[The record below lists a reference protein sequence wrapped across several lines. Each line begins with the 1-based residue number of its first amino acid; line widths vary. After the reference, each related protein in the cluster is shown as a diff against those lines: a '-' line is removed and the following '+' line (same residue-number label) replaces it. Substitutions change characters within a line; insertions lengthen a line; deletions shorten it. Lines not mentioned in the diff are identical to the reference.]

1 MAPQSELQQALT
13 RRRFLELAG
22 TGIGTAALATLF
34 GQDLPAQAPGTVGN
48 LPGLPHFAPKAKR
61 VIYLFQGG
69 APSQHDLW
77 EHKPQLAKLRGTDLP
92 DSVRQGQRLTPMTS
106 GQAGFPVVPSV
117 FEFKQHGQSGAWISE
132 LMPHTAKI
140 ADELCFIKTMH
151 TEAINHDPGV
161 TFFQTGAQLAGRPSV
176 GAWLSYGLGSMNSD
190 LPTFV
195 AMVTNR
201 GGNPIYD
208 RLWGSGFLPS
218 EYQGVK
224 FLSTGDPVLYLSN
237 PPGVDRGLRRRFLD
251 DLGKLNRLDGQEF
264 GDPET
269 TTRIAQYEMAY
280 RMQASVPELTDLSD
294 EPDSVFDRYG
304 PDARTPGTFAANCLL
319 ARRLAERDVRF
330 VQLFHRGW
338 DMHTQLPRRI
348 QTQAKDVDQPQA
360 ALVMELKERG
370 MLDDTLV
377 IWGGEFGR
385 TIFCQGRLT
394 EETYGRD
401 HHPRSFTIWM
411 AGGGV
416 KPGTV
421 YGETDD
427 FAFNITKDPGA
438 HPRPA
443 RDDAAPAGHRPH
455 AAHLSVPGP
464 RLPPDRRPRRN
475 RERRPRLGGAV
486 SRLEIGTGGVPRGT
500 APPPTNGHTGPGRDG
515 SAG

>member
-1 MAPQSELQQALT
+1 MAPQSDLENLLS
-13 RRRFLELAG
+13 RRRFLELSS
-22 TGIGTAALATLF
+22 TGIGAAALATLISE
-34 GQDLPAQAPGTVGN
+34 DLLAQAPLSAGG
-48 LPGLPHFAPKAKR
+48 LPGLPHFAPRAKR

-77 EHKPQLAKLRGTDLP
+77 EHKPGLEKLRGTELP
-92 DSVRQGQRLTPMTS
+92 DSVRQGQRLTPMTAS
-106 GQAGFPVVPSV
+106 QAGFPIVPSM
-117 FEFKQHGQSGAWISE
+117 FKFAQHGQSGTWISE

-140 ADELCFIKTMH
+140 VDDLCFVRTMH

-161 TFFQTGAQLAGRPSV
+161 TFLQTGAQLAGRPSI
-176 GAWLSYGLGSMNSD
+176 GAWLAYGLGSMNRD

-195 AMVTNR
+195 AMVSNR

-237 PPGVDRGLRRRFLD
+237 PPGVDRGTRRRFLD
-251 DLGKLNRLDGQEF
+251 DLGALNQLDLEDS

-269 TTRIAQYEMAY
+269 GTRISQYEMAY

-294 EPDSVFDRYG
+294 EPDSVFEHYG
-304 PDARTPGTFAANCLL
+304 PDSRKPGTFAANCLL

-330 VQLFHRGW
+330 IQLYHRGW
-338 DMHTQLPRRI
+338 DMHDRLPPRI
-348 QTQAKDVDQPQA
+348 KVQAKDVDQPQA
-360 ALVMELKERG
+360 ALIQELKERG

-394 EETYGRD
+394 DETYGRD
-401 HHPRSFTIWM
+401 HHPRAFTIWM
-411 AGGGV
+411 TGGGV
-416 KPGTV
+416 KPGMS

-427 FAFNITKDPGA
+427 FAFNIVKDPV
-438 HPRPA
+438 HVH
-443 RDDAAPAGHRPH
+443 DLH
-455 AAHLSVPGP
+455 ATLLHLVGIDHTKLTYQYQGRNF
-464 RLPPDRRPRRN
+464 RLTDVH
-475 RERRPRLGGAV
+475 GK
-486 SRLEIGTGGVPRGT
+486 II
-500 APPPTNGHTGPGRDG
+500 DG
-515 SAG
+515 ILA